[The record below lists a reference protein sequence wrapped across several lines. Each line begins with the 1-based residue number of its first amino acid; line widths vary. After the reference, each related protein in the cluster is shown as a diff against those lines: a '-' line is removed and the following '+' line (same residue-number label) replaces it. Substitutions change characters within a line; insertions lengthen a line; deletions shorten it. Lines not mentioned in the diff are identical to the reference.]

1 VTVVSG
7 EDVVGRVGK
16 FVDKMNED
24 ARRPFLLYIEEEF
37 MLFQDKQGK
46 QAWQKLLARNPA
58 T

>member
-1 VTVVSG
+1 VSG

-24 ARRPFLLYIEEEF
+24 ARRPFLIYIEEEF

-46 QAWQKLLARNPA
+46 QAWQKLLARNAA